1 MKLTKKILTAA
12 VSSTLLLTSCADWFE
27 NRIAM
32 DISTRATNLAALVVQ
47 KQEITQLD
55 APAQIFV
62 SQAESSSM
70 IYISWAPV
78 VGATSYYLEKAV
90 SKTKDAYGDFIPPEE
105 DEYQVV
111 PLASKIY
118 STQFTDVILTN
129 PDYTAEE
136 YSYGYFYR
144 VCAENPRLKYESSE
158 FITSEAAYLL
168 APPSG
173 VTASLGEAEDHITVK
188 WTKAAGAKSYDVYR
202 SLNADGSS
210 SVKIGSVTADRSQF
224 TNYIGSTEQGVDYYF
239 TVITRTNTGSSVQSS
254 IALGYALQAGAPP
267 AVSGVH
273 ITNGRGTTTNKINI
287 EWDAAS
293 GVKYAIYRT
302 SSKDSSLTLLKKELE
317 TPSYEDTKAL
327 KPNVF
332 YYYQVQAYTS
342 EGSGDSATIVKGPFS
357 ASGKDSENPAE
368 GYIIGPPAEITVS
381 KSKVD
386 STKCIISLSPA
397 LGSKQCSIQGVVNT
411 YNNYFYEVST
421 SDTKDGNYTLINN
434 SNNPFAESSLQLIDG
449 YLSITVDSARFYKVQ
464 TKNGD
469 AKSAYSE
476 PCAPA
481 PFAARN
487 PQASQAAFIAGY
499 TNSDSNANDM
509 GVHAVKLTWEAP
521 SENDADGGYYI
532 YRSAKKDSGF
542 KKITEEPVM
551 GTSYIDANESAKAG
565 VYYYYKVLSLN
576 SLKQGANYT
585 EPVAGWGALTAEQ
598 YMREYNKTVIT
609 SQKRLTLMHKS
620 DDMAK
625 LGSESANG
633 GLCGTLS
640 YNAAVQGLGARIT
653 MHYTN
658 YAEYWAN
665 GDQANGYYF
674 FINGDTNT
682 SASMDASGTMDG
694 TVTCEGMYPGSV
706 NYNNLKIKGGAAGGG
721 TYGIT
726 RQGFSGTVNI
736 DWKIGEEGK

>member
-1 MKLTKKILTAA
+1 MKLTNKILTTAL
-12 VSSTLLLTSCADWFE
+12 SSTLFLTSCADWFE

-32 DISTRATNLAALVVQ
+32 DISTKTTNLAALVVQ

-55 APAQIFV
+55 APAQIFA

-70 IYISWAPV
+70 IHISWSPV
-78 VGATSYYLEKAV
+78 VGATSYYLERAV
-90 SKTKDAYGDFIPPEE
+90 STSKDAYGDFIQPED

-111 PLASKIY
+111 PLGARIY

-144 VCAENPRLKYESSE
+144 VCAENPRLKYESSD
-158 FITSEAAYLL
+158 FTKSEVAYLL

-173 VTASLGEAEDHITVK
+173 VSASLGAYEDHITVK
-188 WTKAAGAKSYDVYR
+188 WDKVEGAKTYDIYR
-202 SLNADGSS
+202 SLISDGSS
-210 SVKIGSVTADRSQF
+210 SVKIGSVTANQNWYENLISL
-224 TNYIGSTEQGVDYYF
+224 SEQGTDFYY

-254 IALGYALQAGAPP
+254 IALGYGLQSGAP
-267 AVSGVH
+267 AKVEGVEV
-273 ITNGRGTTTNKINI
+273 TTGRGTTINTI
-287 EWDAAS
+287 SIQWEKTD
-293 GVKYAIYRT
+293 GVSYAVYRT
-302 SSKDSSLTLLKKELE
+302 SSKDASLTLLKKDL
-317 TPSYEDTKAL
+317 TTNTYNDTKSL
-327 KPNVF
+327 KPNIY
-332 YYYQVQAYTS
+332 YYYQIQAYKI
-342 EGSGDSATIVKGPFS
+342 ENDIVVKGPFS
-357 ASGKDSENPAE
+357 DSGRDSSKPAE
-368 GYIIGPPAEITVS
+368 GYIIGVPAEISVS
-381 KSKVD
+381 KNID
-386 STKCIISLSPA
+386 SSQTCAISLTPA
-397 LGSKQCSIQGVVNT
+397 LGSKNCSMTSAYTHKIQD
-411 YNNYFYEVST
+411 YNNYSYVVYS
-421 SDTKDGNYTLINN
+421 SDSKDGSYTKIKECN
-434 SNNPFAESSLQLIDG
+434 ESELQLSTEG
-449 YLSITVDSARFYKVQ
+449 YLSIASVPQAKFYKIT
-464 TKNGD
+464 TKIENSSVE
-469 AKSAYSE
+469 SAYSE

-640 YNAAVQGLGARIT
+640 YNAAVAGLGARIT

-721 TYGIT
+721 TYGIS